1 MINEEASKRSALS
14 RIVNWGTVWG
24 LIFLTIGYN
33 VVSAYQKK
41 DVNKQVLQAQLQQRA
56 RELDSLKTVKY
67 QLDNQLN
74 QIRSA
79 LDQCE
84 TAQTS
89 AITDRRQTVAT
100 RGL

>member
-1 MINEEASKRSALS
+1 MISDETHNRSAMS
-14 RIVNWGTVWG
+14 RVVNWGTVWG

-33 VVSAYQKK
+33 VVTAYQQK
-41 DVNKQVLQAQLQQRA
+41 DTNKQVLQAQLQQRA

-67 QLDNQLN
+67 QLDNQLH

-89 AITDRRQTVAT
+89 AMTDRRQTVAT
-100 RGL
+100 RGF